1 MVVEASDVA
10 FTQSPDGTRIAYQV
24 IGSGPRDLVLVDA
37 WVSALDLMWGEPRI
51 ARFLEKLATVGR
63 VILFDKRGNGAS
75 DALDLSVRW
84 RSMMEDTAD
93 DLLAVLDA
101 VGADAVDVIGSL
113 YGGWP
118 SLLFASTH
126 PERCRK
132 LVLQDACARLT
143 AAEDY
148 PCGMSDQALQYCV
161 DTVREHWGRGVTVFG
176 HAIETWGDLDA
187 RAWHARYERLAAERT
202 FTLGCWEQMRDV
214 DVRAVLPLV
223 QAETL
228 VIGHDDNP
236 VIGSGSARYLADHIP
251 TARLVELSGMENLYW
266 ADDRHLDL
274 ILEFLGAEVDPG
286 LEADRVLATVLFTDL
301 VDSTAQL
308 VRVGDERWRALL
320 DAHDQVT
327 AETVDMFRGR
337 LVKRTGD
344 GILATFDGAARAV
357 RCALKLRDAL
367 RRHGLPIRAGV
378 HAGEVEL
385 RGDDVGGL
393 AVHVAARVMAT
404 AGDGEVV
411 ASRTVRDLT
420 AGSGLTFS
428 PKGLYELKG
437 LPERI
442 ELFGAAT

>member
-1 MVVEASDVA
+1 MLSEAPDIS
-10 FTQSPDGTRIAYQV
+10 FTHAPDGTRIAYQV
-24 IGSGPRDLVLVDA
+24 IGSGPRHVVLVDA
-37 WVSALDLMWGEPRI
+37 WVSAIDLMWGEPRI

-63 VILFDKRGNGAS
+63 VIVFDKRGNGAS
-75 DALDLSVRW
+75 DAVDLGRRW
-84 RSMMEDTAD
+84 RSMMEGSAE

-118 SLLFASTH
+118 SLLFATTH

-143 AAEDY
+143 VAADY
-148 PCGMSDQALQYCV
+148 PSGMSESVLQFCV
-161 DTVREHWGRGVTVFG
+161 DTVRDHWGEGVTLFG
-176 HAIETWGDLDA
+176 HGTEIWRDLSA

-202 FTLGCWEQMRDV
+202 FTLACWEQMRDV
-214 DVRAVLPLV
+214 DVRSVLPLV

-251 TARLVELSGMENLYW
+251 TARLVELSGSDNLYW
-266 ADDRHLDL
+266 ADDRNLEL
-274 ILEFLGAEVDPG
+274 ILGFLGAEVHPH

-320 DAHDQVT
+320 DTHDQVT
-327 AETVDMFRGR
+327 AEIVDMFRGR

-357 RCALKLRDAL
+357 QCALKMRDTL

-393 AVHVAARVMAT
+393 AVHVAARVMAA

-428 PKGLYELKG
+428 PKGFHELKG
-437 LPERI
+437 LPEGI